1 MRTALPF
8 LPQPV
13 WQTAG
18 SGAAA
23 AKVAGTQGYVD
34 LSLPQQLLQAKAAYD
49 DQIYNRLMEY
59 GAQLQVL
66 GVLAGVFEATPDG
79 VSGETLRAEL
89 AKVMAAYTTGL
100 LERSKRTSWRQYD
113 SLLDVASIGNGLL
126 YKGAGWAASQ
136 FGADDTAQ
144 SLSRFGDK
152 MIETDPNALIY
163 NVGKDWLEKT
173 IASCKARWDEF
184 WLDVQQKG
192 ALVAMARLKADADFL
207 AGEIALDIA
216 MGVVTGGA
224 AVGIKLV
231 AKRLAGEVTEIA
243 IRVASKVAANVPDAN
258 LLRAL
263 KVPDR
268 AIDPKILNE
277 ILDEDKLGT
286 GSKSAD
292 VSARGEVPDPAKQKP
307 DGSASG
313 KQSYRHPRDG
323 QPPRSREELL
333 PDGDV
338 PAGAAFKSWWNDL
351 SPQELDQLWAH
362 RRTRDRIAERVRSPG
377 GLHEWLMVV
386 EGPKLKRLGFSMDEI
401 KAMTTPTKQ
410 AGGPNPTKPGT
421 RWRHTTDDG
430 KTGQG
435 AGDMHKAL
443 REAIQ
448 LATSRD
454 DLLKRLGRFA
464 SGWLDNGANG
474 FPPALRSAIIAA
486 GG

>member
-18 SGAAA
+18 SGGAA
-23 AKVAGTQGYVD
+23 AKVAGTKGYVD

-100 LERSKRTSWRQYD
+100 VERSKRTSWRQYD
-113 SLLDVASIGNGLL
+113 SLLDVASISSGLL
-126 YKGAGWAASQ
+126 HKGAGWAASQ
-136 FGADDTAQ
+136 FGADDTAK
-144 SLSRFGDK
+144 SLSAAGDLL
-152 MIETDPNALIY
+152 IETDPNALLY
-163 NVGKDWLEKT
+163 NMGKDWLEKT

-258 LLRAL
+258 LARKLE
-263 KVPDR
+263 VPDR

-292 VSARGEVPDPAKQKP
+292 VSARGEVPDPPKEKP
-307 DGSASG
+307 DGDSEALSNGKVGDLAEDQARRDLAQKGYTDQRVIQNPQGNGVDIIARNPETGEVMFAEVKANGATMSG
-313 KQSYRHPRDG
+313 DQRDLG
-323 QPPRSREELL
+323 GPTYVRDRLQRVIA
-333 PDGDV
+333 GDKEWSGATPQQV
-338 PAGAAFKSWWNDL
+338 RDAKEAIKWLNANPAFKEIRYDVDRVTGAATNYRERSWDYEQGQRPRALPW
-351 SPQELDQLWAH
+351 
-362 RRTRDRIAERVRSPG
+362 RDAQGNEV
-377 GLHEWLMVV
+377 
-386 EGPKLKRLGFSMDEI
+386 
-401 KAMTTPTKQ
+401 TQ
-410 AGGPNPTKPGT
+410 AGKPKQPQA
-421 RWRHTTDDG
+421 R
-430 KTGQG
+430 
-435 AGDMHKAL
+435 A
-443 REAIQ
+443 
-448 LATSRD
+448 
-454 DLLKRLGRFA
+454 
-464 SGWLDNGANG
+464 
-474 FPPALRSAIIAA
+474 PPK
-486 GG
+486 